1 MTKILIVL
9 LCTTILAT
17 SSVKSSIHHKYEAV
31 TTVRKQKPENT
42 QEITRYIV
50 NQWRRKYKRHQVAGT
65 HCFKPQF
72 FVQKLNLHF
81 SEFDFNFQFHE
92 EYFFQIYEN
101 YDFYVH

>member
-50 NQWRRKYKRHQVAGT
+50 NQWRRKNKRHQVAGT
-65 HCFKPQF
+65 HCFKP
-72 FVQKLNLHF
+72 
-81 SEFDFNFQFHE
+81 
-92 EYFFQIYEN
+92 
-101 YDFYVH
+101 